1 MKLVEALSRKGS
13 SEDGALLRV
22 VNVKLMKFLL
32 TQFFHLPVTS
42 SLLASNVLSDTF
54 LVQY

>member
-1 MKLVEALSRKGS
+1 VKLVEALSRKGS